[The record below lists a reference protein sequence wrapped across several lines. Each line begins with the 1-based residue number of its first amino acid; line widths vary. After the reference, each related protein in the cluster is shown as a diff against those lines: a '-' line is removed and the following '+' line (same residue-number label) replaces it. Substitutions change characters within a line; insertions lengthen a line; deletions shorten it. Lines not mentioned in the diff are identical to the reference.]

1 VQRLDIDNSHVVLD
15 TPGLMWPKI
24 ELDSDGYML
33 AASHAIGT
41 NAVLEDEVA
50 YFLGNLLL
58 KRYPALVASRY
69 GFDINGL
76 DGVSLVEKIAT
87 KRAWR
92 KKGGALDIEKAAMA
106 LLKDYRT
113 GVTGNISLETPQS
126 RAAMIEAVR
135 VAPPVQDDTSPEPE
149 DDSNN

>member
-1 VQRLDIDNSHVVLD
+1 V
-15 TPGLMWPKI
+15 
-24 ELDSDGYML
+24 
-33 AASHAIGT
+33 
-41 NAVLEDEVA
+41 EDEVA

-69 GFDINGL
+69 GFDISGL
-76 DGVSLVEKIAT
+76 DGVGLVERIAI

-113 GVTGNISLETPQS
+113 GVTGNISLETPHT
-126 RAAMIEAVR
+126 RETMIAETKAT
-135 VAPPVQDDTSPEPE
+135 APVQDDTSPEPQDGAGS
-149 DDSNN
+149 DDQ

>member
-1 VQRLDIDNSHVVLD
+1 
-15 TPGLMWPKI
+15 
-24 ELDSDGYML
+24 
-33 AASHAIGT
+33 
-41 NAVLEDEVA
+41 VA

-69 GFDINGL
+69 GFDISGM
-76 DGVSLVEKIAT
+76 DGVGLVEKIAT

-126 RAAMIEAVR
+126 REEMIAEARAAK
-135 VAPPVQDDTSPEPE
+135 PVKDVNSPDPQEEIVLE
-149 DDSNN
+149 DVNKAKDSK